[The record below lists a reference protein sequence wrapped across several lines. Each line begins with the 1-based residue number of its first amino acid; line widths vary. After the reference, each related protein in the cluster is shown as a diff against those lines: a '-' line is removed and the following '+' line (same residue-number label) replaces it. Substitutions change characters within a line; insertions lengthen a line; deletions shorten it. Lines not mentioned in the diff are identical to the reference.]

1 MNKPIFVL
9 ILAFTFIFSGVFFQV
24 EKLEIFAQ
32 TENENN
38 SSSVSISQIFK
49 DVQGS
54 VVQITREN
62 PSASTDSPGD
72 ENVTSL
78 GSGFVFDKEG
88 RIITNHHVVRDSKNV
103 DVTFIDGNR
112 YVASVVGSDPFNDI
126 AVIDISQNIS
136 GQLSPLTLG
145 NSSAVEIGDQVI
157 AIGNPYGLAGSMSV
171 GIVSQKG
178 RLISTEGSQFSIPSV
193 IQTDALINPGNSGGP
208 LLSIGEE
215 VIGMNTAGVLSDSG
229 SFSGI
234 GLAVPSNTISKIVP
248 ALISKGN
255 YTHPWLGISASTLT
269 SKLTENFENLSRDFK
284 GVYVDTIIK
293 DGPADNAGLRGS
305 TTDQY
310 GDKHGNDIIT
320 AVDSHNVTYMEDL
333 VSYIDENKQPGEKLN
348 MTVIRNQTYL
358 DLDVLLGDRSNST
371 KSDNSTKSE
380 DAKDPYG

>member
-1 MNKPIFVL
+1 MKKPVL
-9 ILAFTFIFSGVFFQV
+9 ILMLASILVFSGVIFHV
-24 EKLEIFAQ
+24 EKFEIFAQ
-32 TENENN
+32 TEDEKDSNL
-38 SSSVSISQIFK
+38 VSISEIFK

-62 PSASTDSPGD
+62 QPTSNDASGD

-78 GSGFVFDKEG
+78 GSGFVFDNQG

-112 YVASVVGSDPFNDI
+112 YVASVIGSDPFNDI
-126 AVIDISQNIS
+126 AVIDITQNIS
-136 GQLSPLTLG
+136 GQLNPLRLG

-157 AIGNPYGLAGSMSV
+157 AIGNPYGLAGSMTV

-178 RLISTEGSQFSIPSV
+178 RLISTEGSAFSIPSV

-208 LLSIGEE
+208 LINANEE

-234 GLAVPSNTISKIVP
+234 GLAVPSNTISKIAPV
-248 ALISKGN
+248 LISKGN

-284 GVYVDTIIK
+284 GVYVDSIIK
-293 DGPADNAGLRGS
+293 DGPADKGRLQGS

-320 AVDSHNVTYMEDL
+320 AVDNHNVTYMEDL
-333 VSYIDENKQPGEKLN
+333 VSYIDENKQPGEKLSV
-348 MTVIRNQTYL
+348 TVFRNQTYT
-358 DLDVLLGDRSNST
+358 DLSVELGDRSNST
-371 KSDNSTKSE
+371 KTDE
-380 DAKDPYG
+380 EKDPYS

>member
-1 MNKPIFVL
+1 MKKPIFML
-9 ILAFTFIFSGVFFQV
+9 MLAFTLIFSGVFFQV

-32 TENENN
+32 TENDNN
-38 SSSVSISQIFK
+38 SSLVSISQIFK

-62 PSASTDSPGD
+62 PSTSPDSPGD

-112 YVASVVGSDPFNDI
+112 YVASVIGSDPFNDI

-136 GQLSPLTLG
+136 GQLNPLTLG

-157 AIGNPYGLAGSMSV
+157 AIGNPYGLAGSMTV

-248 ALISKGN
+248 VLIDKGN

-284 GVYVDTIIK
+284 GVYVDSIIK
-293 DGPADNAGLRGS
+293 DGPADNAGLRGT

-348 MTVIRNQTYL
+348 LTVIRNQTYL
-358 DLDVLLGDRSNST
+358 DLNVLLGDRSNST

>member
-1 MNKPIFVL
+1 MKKPVFML
-9 ILAFTFIFSGVFFQV
+9 ILAFSFLFSGIFFQV

-32 TENENN
+32 TENEKN
-38 SSSVSISQIFK
+38 SSLVSISKIFK

-62 PSASTDSPGD
+62 PSASPDSPGD

-112 YVASVVGSDPFNDI
+112 YVASVIGSDPFSDI

-145 NSSAVEIGDQVI
+145 NSSAVEVGDQVI

-215 VIGMNTAGVLSDSG
+215 VIGMNTAGVLSDLG

-248 ALISKGN
+248 VLISKAN
-255 YTHPWLGISASTLT
+255 YTHPWLGVSASTLT

-284 GVYVDTIIK
+284 GVYVDSIIK

-348 MTVIRNQTYL
+348 LTVIRNQAYL
-358 DLDVLLGDRSNST
+358 DLNVLLGDRSNST

>member
-1 MNKPIFVL
+1 MKKPVL
-9 ILAFTFIFSGVFFQV
+9 ILTLTSILIFSGVIFHV
-24 EKLEIFAQ
+24 EKSQIFAQ
-32 TENENN
+32 KEGRDN
-38 SSSVSISQIFK
+38 STLVSISKIFK

-62 PSASTDSPGD
+62 PPTSNDGPSD

-78 GSGFVFDKEG
+78 GSGFVFDRQG
-88 RIITNHHVVRDSKNV
+88 RIITNHHVVSDSKSV
-103 DVTFIDGNR
+103 DVTFIDGSR
-112 YVASVVGSDPFNDI
+112 YIASVIGSDPFNDI
-126 AVIDISQNIS
+126 AVIDITQNIS
-136 GQLSPLTLG
+136 EKLNPLTLG
-145 NSSAVEIGDQVI
+145 NSSSVEVGDQVI
-157 AIGNPYGLAGSMSV
+157 AIGNPYGLAGSMTV

-178 RLISTEGSQFSIPSV
+178 RLISTEGSAFSIPSV

-208 LLSIGEE
+208 LINDDEE

-248 ALISKGN
+248 ILISKGN

-284 GVYVDTIIK
+284 GVYVESIIK
-293 DGPADNAGLRGS
+293 GGPADKAGLRGS

-320 AVDSHNVTYMEDL
+320 SVDNHNVTYMEDL
-333 VSYIDENKQPGEKLN
+333 VSYMDENKQPGEKLN
-348 MTVIRNQTYL
+348 VTVFRNTPTPNL
-358 DLDVLLGDRSNST
+358 M
-371 KSDNSTKSE
+371 
-380 DAKDPYG
+380 

>member
-1 MNKPIFVL
+1 MKKPIFML
-9 ILAFTFIFSGVFFQV
+9 MLAFTLIFSGVFFQV

-32 TENENN
+32 TENDNN
-38 SSSVSISQIFK
+38 SSLVSISQIFK

-62 PSASTDSPGD
+62 PSASPDSPGD

-112 YVASVVGSDPFNDI
+112 YVASVIGSDPFNDI

-136 GQLSPLTLG
+136 GQLNPLTLG

-248 ALISKGN
+248 VLIDKGN

-284 GVYVDTIIK
+284 GVYVDSIIK
-293 DGPADNAGLRGS
+293 DGPADNAGLRGT

-348 MTVIRNQTYL
+348 LTVIRNQTYL
-358 DLDVLLGDRSNST
+358 DLNVLLGDRSNST

>member
-1 MNKPIFVL
+1 ML
-9 ILAFTFIFSGVFFQV
+9 MLAFTLIFSGVFFQV

-32 TENENN
+32 TENDNN
-38 SSSVSISQIFK
+38 SSLVSISQIFK

-62 PSASTDSPGD
+62 PSASPDSPGD

-112 YVASVVGSDPFNDI
+112 YVASVIGSDPFNDI

-136 GQLSPLTLG
+136 GQLNPLTLG

-157 AIGNPYGLAGSMSV
+157 AIGNPYGLAGSMTV

-248 ALISKGN
+248 VLIDKGN

-284 GVYVDTIIK
+284 GVYVDSIIK
-293 DGPADNAGLRGS
+293 DGPADNAGLRGT

-348 MTVIRNQTYL
+348 LTVIRNQTYL
-358 DLDVLLGDRSNST
+358 DLNVLLGDRSNST

>member
-1 MNKPIFVL
+1 ML
-9 ILAFTFIFSGVFFQV
+9 MLALAFIISGVFFQV
-24 EKLEIFAQ
+24 EKLEISAQ
-32 TENENN
+32 TENEKN
-38 SSSVSISQIFK
+38 SGLDSINQIFK

-62 PSASTDSPGD
+62 PSASPESPGD

-88 RIITNHHVVRDSKNV
+88 RIITNHHVVGDSKNV

-112 YVASVVGSDPFNDI
+112 YVASVIGSDPFNDI

-136 GQLSPLTLG
+136 EKLNPLTLG
-145 NSSAVEIGDQVI
+145 NSSAVEVGDQVI

-208 LLSIGEE
+208 LLNVGEE

-248 ALISKGN
+248 VLIDNGN

-284 GVYVDTIIK
+284 GVYVDSIIK

-320 AVDSHNVTYMEDL
+320 AVDNHNVTYMEDL
-333 VSYIDENKQPGEKLN
+333 VSYIDENKQPGEKLDL
-348 MTVIRNQTYL
+348 TVNRNQSYL
-358 DLDVLLGDRSNST
+358 DLNVLLGDRSNNT

>member
-1 MNKPIFVL
+1 MKKPIFML
-9 ILAFTFIFSGVFFQV
+9 MLAFTFIFSGVFFQV

-32 TENENN
+32 TENEKN
-38 SSSVSISQIFK
+38 SSLVSISQIFK

-62 PSASTDSPGD
+62 PSASPDSPGD

-112 YVASVVGSDPFNDI
+112 YVASVIGSDPFNDI

-136 GQLSPLTLG
+136 GQLNPLTLG

-157 AIGNPYGLAGSMSV
+157 AIGNPYGLAGSMTV

-248 ALISKGN
+248 VLIDKGN

-284 GVYVDTIIK
+284 GVYVDSIIK
-293 DGPADNAGLRGS
+293 DGPADNAGLRGT

-348 MTVIRNQTYL
+348 LTVIRNQTYL
-358 DLDVLLGDRSNST
+358 DLNVLLGDRSNST

>member
-1 MNKPIFVL
+1 MKKPIFML
-9 ILAFTFIFSGVFFQV
+9 MLAFTFLFSGVFFQV

-62 PSASTDSPGD
+62 PSASPDSPGE

-126 AVIDISQNIS
+126 AVIDIAQNIS
-136 GQLSPLTLG
+136 RQLSPLTLG

-269 SKLTENFENLSRDFK
+269 SELTENFENLSRDFK
-284 GVYVDTIIK
+284 GVYVDSIIK

-358 DLDVLLGDRSNST
+358 DLNVLLGDRSNST

>member
-1 MNKPIFVL
+1 MKKPVFML
-9 ILAFTFIFSGVFFQV
+9 MLAFTFIFSGVFFQV

-32 TENENN
+32 TENEKN
-38 SSSVSISQIFK
+38 SSLVSISKIFK

-62 PSASTDSPGD
+62 PSASPDSPGD

-112 YVASVVGSDPFNDI
+112 YVASVIGSDPFSDI

-145 NSSAVEIGDQVI
+145 NSSAVEVGDQVI

-215 VIGMNTAGVLSDSG
+215 VIGMNTAGVLSDLG

-248 ALISKGN
+248 VLISKAN
-255 YTHPWLGISASTLT
+255 YTHPWLGVSASTLT

-284 GVYVDTIIK
+284 GVYVDSIIK

-348 MTVIRNQTYL
+348 LTVIRNQAYL
-358 DLDVLLGDRSNST
+358 DLNVLLGDRSNST

>member
-1 MNKPIFVL
+1 MNKPL
-9 ILAFTFIFSGVFFQV
+9 LLLTLASILIFSSVIFHV
-24 EKLEIFAQ
+24 EKLLIFAQ
-32 TENENN
+32 TEDEKN
-38 SSSVSISQIFK
+38 STLVSISKIFK

-62 PSASTDSPGD
+62 QPTSNDGPSD

-78 GSGFVFDKEG
+78 GSGFVFDKQG
-88 RIITNHHVVRDSKNV
+88 RIITNHHVVSDSKSV

-112 YVASVVGSDPFNDI
+112 YVASVIGSDPFNDI
-126 AVIDISQNIS
+126 AVIDITQNIS
-136 GQLSPLTLG
+136 QKLNPLRLG
-145 NSSAVEIGDQVI
+145 NSSAVEVGDQVI

-178 RLISTEGSQFSIPSV
+178 RLISTEGSAFSIPSV

-208 LLSIGEE
+208 LIDDNEE

-248 ALISKGN
+248 VLISKGN

-269 SKLTENFENLSRDFK
+269 SKLTENFENLTRDFK
-284 GVYVDTIIK
+284 GVYVESIIK
-293 DGPADNAGLRGS
+293 DGPADKAGLQGS

-320 AVDSHNVTYMEDL
+320 AVDNHNVTYMEDL
-333 VSYIDENKQPGEKLN
+333 VSYLDENKQPGQKLN
-348 MTVIRNQTYL
+348 LTVFRNHTFT
-358 DLDVLLGDRSNST
+358 DLSVMLGDRSNST
-371 KSDNSTKSE
+371 KTEKE
-380 DAKDPYG
+380 KDPYS

>member
-1 MNKPIFVL
+1 MKSQLFILLIGIIFML
-9 ILAFTFIFSGVFFQV
+9 SSILWHVDNV
-24 EKLEIFAQ
+24 EIFAQ
-32 TENENN
+32 TENENK
-38 SSSVSISQIFK
+38 STLDSISKIFK

-62 PSASTDSPGD
+62 PQASPDSPED

-112 YVASVVGSDPFNDI
+112 YVASFIGSDPFNDI
-126 AVIDISQNIS
+126 AVIKITQNIS
-136 GQLSPLTLG
+136 ELRPLPLG
-145 NSSAVEIGDQVI
+145 NSSDIEVGDQVI

-178 RLISTEGSQFSIPSV
+178 RLISTEGSPFSIPSV

-208 LLSIGEE
+208 LLNLNEE

-229 SFSGI
+229 GFSGI

-248 ALISKGN
+248 VLISKGN
-255 YTHPWLGISASTLT
+255 YTHSWLGVSASTLT
-269 SKLTENFENLSRDFK
+269 SQLTENFDNLSRDFK
-284 GVYVDTIIK
+284 GVYIDSITK
-293 DGPADNAGLRGS
+293 DGPADKAGLRGS

-320 AVDSHNVTYMEDL
+320 AVDDRNVTYMEDL
-333 VSYIDENKQPGEKLN
+333 VSYMDENKRPGDKLN
-348 MTVIRNQTYL
+348 LTVLRNQSYL
-358 DLDVLLGDRSNST
+358 DISVVLGDRSNST
-371 KSDNSTKSE
+371 KSE
-380 DAKDPYG
+380 QAKDPYE

>member
-1 MNKPIFVL
+1 MNKPL
-9 ILAFTFIFSGVFFQV
+9 LLLTLACILIFSGVIFHV
-24 EKLEIFAQ
+24 EKLLIFAQ
-32 TENENN
+32 TEDEKN
-38 SSSVSISQIFK
+38 STLVSISKIFK

-62 PSASTDSPGD
+62 QPTSDDGPSD

-78 GSGFVFDKEG
+78 GSGFVFDKQG
-88 RIITNHHVVRDSKNV
+88 RIITNHHVVSDSKSV

-112 YVASVVGSDPFNDI
+112 YVASVIGSDPFNDI
-126 AVIDISQNIS
+126 AVIDITQNIS
-136 GQLSPLTLG
+136 EKLNPLRLG
-145 NSSAVEIGDQVI
+145 NSSAVEVGDQVI
-157 AIGNPYGLAGSMSV
+157 AIGNPYGLAGSMTV

-178 RLISTEGSQFSIPSV
+178 RLISTEGSAFSIPSV

-208 LLSIGEE
+208 LINYDEE

-269 SKLTENFENLSRDFK
+269 SKLTENFENLTRDFK
-284 GVYVDTIIK
+284 GVYVESIIK
-293 DGPADNAGLRGS
+293 GGPADKAGLQGS

-320 AVDSHNVTYMEDL
+320 AVDNHNVTYMEDL
-333 VSYIDENKQPGEKLN
+333 VSYLDENKQPGQKLN
-348 MTVIRNQTYL
+348 VTVFRNHTFT
-358 DLDVLLGDRSNST
+358 DLSVMLGDRSNST
-371 KSDNSTKSE
+371 KTE
-380 DAKDPYG
+380 EEKDPYS

>member
-1 MNKPIFVL
+1 MKKPVFML
-9 ILAFTFIFSGVFFQV
+9 ILAFSFLFSGIFFQV

-32 TENENN
+32 TENEKN
-38 SSSVSISQIFK
+38 SSLVSISKIFK

-62 PSASTDSPGD
+62 PSASPDSPGD

-112 YVASVVGSDPFNDI
+112 YVASVIGSDPFNDI

-145 NSSAVEIGDQVI
+145 NSSAVEVGDQVI

-248 ALISKGN
+248 VLISKAN
-255 YTHPWLGISASTLT
+255 YTHPWLGVSASTLT

-284 GVYVDTIIK
+284 GVYVDSIIK

-348 MTVIRNQTYL
+348 LTVIRNQAYL
-358 DLDVLLGDRSNST
+358 DLNVLLGDRSNST

>member
-1 MNKPIFVL
+1 MKKPVFILMLASIL
-9 ILAFTFIFSGVFFQV
+9 ILSGIIFHV
-24 EKLEIFAQ
+24 EKLQIFAQ
-32 TENENN
+32 TEDEKN
-38 SSSVSISQIFK
+38 STLVSISKIFK
-49 DVQGS
+49 DLQGS

-62 PSASTDSPGD
+62 QPMSSDTPGD

-78 GSGFVFDKEG
+78 GSGFVFDKQG
-88 RIITNHHVVRDSKNV
+88 RIITNHHVVRDSKSV

-112 YVASVVGSDPFNDI
+112 YVASVIGSDPFNDI
-126 AVIDISQNIS
+126 AVIDITQNITE
-136 GQLSPLTLG
+136 QLNPLRLG
-145 NSSAVEIGDQVI
+145 NSSAVEVGDQVI
-157 AIGNPYGLAGSMSV
+157 AIGNPYGLAGSMTV

-178 RLISTEGSQFSIPSV
+178 RLISTEGSAFSIPSV

-208 LLSIGEE
+208 LINVKEE

-248 ALISKGN
+248 VLISKGN

-284 GVYVDTIIK
+284 GVYVDSITK
-293 DGPADNAGLRGS
+293 DGPADKAGLQGS

-320 AVDSHNVTYMEDL
+320 SVDNHNVTYMEDL
-333 VSYIDENKQPGEKLN
+333 VSYIDENKQPGEKLYV
-348 MTVIRNQTYL
+348 TVLRNQTYT
-358 DLDVLLGDRSNST
+358 DLSIQLGDRSNST
-371 KSDNSTKSE
+371 KADE
-380 DAKDPYG
+380 EKDPYS

>member
-1 MNKPIFVL
+1 MKKPVL
-9 ILAFTFIFSGVFFQV
+9 LLTLASVLIFSGVIFHV
-24 EKLEIFAQ
+24 ENSQIFAQ
-32 TENENN
+32 TEDEND
-38 SSSVSISQIFK
+38 STLVSISKIFK

-62 PSASTDSPGD
+62 APTSNDTPSD

-78 GSGFVFDKEG
+78 GSGFVFDKQG
-88 RIITNHHVVRDSKNV
+88 RIITNHHVVSDSKSV

-112 YVASVVGSDPFNDI
+112 YVASVIGSDPFNDI
-126 AVIDISQNIS
+126 AVIDITQNIS
-136 GQLSPLTLG
+136 EKLNPLKLG
-145 NSSAVEIGDQVI
+145 NSSSVEVGDQVI
-157 AIGNPYGLAGSMSV
+157 AIGNPYGLAGSMTV

-178 RLISTEGSQFSIPSV
+178 RLISTEGSAFSIPSV

-208 LLSIGEE
+208 LINDNEE

-248 ALISKGN
+248 VLISKGN

-284 GVYVDTIIK
+284 GVYVESIIK
-293 DGPADNAGLRGS
+293 AGPADKAGLQGS

-310 GDKHGNDIIT
+310 GKKHGNDIIT
-320 AVDSHNVTYMEDL
+320 AIDSHNVTYMEDL
-333 VSYIDENKQPGEKLN
+333 ISYMDENKQPGEKLN
-348 MTVIRNQTYL
+348 VTVFRNQTYT
-358 DLDVLLGDRSNST
+358 DLSVKLGDRNNST
-371 KSDNSTKSE
+371 KTE
-380 DAKDPYG
+380 EEKDPYS

>member
-1 MNKPIFVL
+1 MKKPVL
-9 ILAFTFIFSGVFFQV
+9 ILTLASILVFSGVIFHV
-24 EKLEIFAQ
+24 EKFEISAQ
-32 TENENN
+32 TGDEKDSNL
-38 SSSVSISQIFK
+38 VSISEIFK

-62 PSASTDSPGD
+62 QPTSDDPPGD

-78 GSGFVFDKEG
+78 GSGFVFDKQG

-112 YVASVVGSDPFNDI
+112 YVASVIGSDPFNDI
-126 AVIDISQNIS
+126 AVIDIAQNIS
-136 GQLSPLTLG
+136 GQLYPLSLG
-145 NSSAVEIGDQVI
+145 NSSAVEVGDQVI
-157 AIGNPYGLAGSMSV
+157 AIGNPYGLAGSMTV

-178 RLISTEGSQFSIPSV
+178 RLISTEGSAFSIPSV

-208 LLSIGEE
+208 LINVNEE

-248 ALISKGN
+248 VLISKGN

-284 GVYVDTIIK
+284 GVYVDSIIK
-293 DGPADNAGLRGS
+293 DGPADKAQLQGS

-320 AVDSHNVTYMEDL
+320 AVDNHNVTYMEDL

-348 MTVIRNQTYL
+348 VTVFRNHTYT
-358 DLDVLLGDRSNST
+358 DLSVELGDRSNST
-371 KSDNSTKSE
+371 KTDE
-380 DAKDPYG
+380 EKDPCS